1 MKKALALILALVM
14 VLALCACGAKQEAQS
29 GEFKPDGPITMIVS
43 YKAGNGTDLTAR
55 VLAQYAEKYLGQTIV
70 IENVDGGSGSLG
82 WSQLAAAEPEG
93 WKPDGPVTM
102 TVSYKAGNGT
112 DVTARILAQY
122 AEKYIGQ
129 TIVIENIDGGSGS
142 IGWSTLAAA
151 DPDGMTI
158 GFMNLPNF
166 NSSIV
171 KELGTYTTD
180 DFTAICN
187 HVTETSLVIV
197 RADDDRFNSLQDLV
211 DFGLAN
217 PMTLVASTNGAQAS
231 NHIGA
236 QAFARSA
243 GFTYIDLPQGNTAD
257 ELLSLRGGE
266 SDFCV
271 AKVADIAG
279 MDSEVKVLAA
289 FSTER
294 LAEYPDVPTLG
305 ELGYYDQWLGSS
317 RCIVAPAGVTPEMVA
332 FYEEAFRL
340 TMEDPEYLEAAA
352 SFATDYQDSVAT
364 AALIE
369 QQQAFTE
376 GLAEGFWF
384 E

>member
-1 MKKALALILALVM
+1 MKKKLLAVLLTVAM
-14 VLALCACGAKQEAQS
+14 VATMAACGSKE
-29 GEFKPDGPITMIVS
+29 EP
-43 YKAGNGTDLTAR
+43 
-55 VLAQYAEKYLGQTIV
+55 
-70 IENVDGGSGSLG
+70 
-82 WSQLAAAEPEG
+82 AAEEPAVEEEAAEEAPEEAEA
-93 WKPDGPVTM
+93 WAPDGPVTM
-102 TVSYKAGNGT
+102 IVAYKAGNGT
-112 DVTARILAQY
+112 DVTARVLAQY

-129 TIVIENIDGGSGS
+129 TIVIENVDGGSGS
-142 IGWSTLAAA
+142 IGWSQLAEA

-171 KELGTYTTD
+171 NELGTYTTD

-187 HVTETSLVIV
+187 HVTETSLVLV
-197 RADDDRFNSLQDLV
+197 RANDDRFNTLEDLITYGKEH
-211 DFGLAN
+211 DGELI
-217 PMTLVASTNGAQAS
+217 ASTNGAQAS

-236 QAFARSA
+236 QAFANSA

-257 ELLSLRGGE
+257 ELLSLRGE
-266 SDFCV
+266 EADFCV

-279 MDSEVKVLAA
+279 METEVKPLAVFA
-289 FSTER
+289 TER
-294 LAEYPDVPTLG
+294 LAEFPDVPTLG

-317 RCIVAPAGVTPEMVA
+317 RCVVAPAGVTEEMVA
-332 FYEEAFRL
+332 FYEAAL
-340 TMEDPEYLEAAA
+340 KATMEDAEYIEAAA
-352 SFATDYQDSVAT
+352 SFATDFQDAAAT

-376 GLAEGFWF
+376 GLADGFWY

>member
-1 MKKALALILALVM
+1 MKKYLALILALCM
-14 VLALCACGAKQEAQS
+14 VFALCACGAKEEA
-29 GEFKPDGPITMIVS
+29 P
-43 YKAGNGTDLTAR
+43 
-55 VLAQYAEKYLGQTIV
+55 
-70 IENVDGGSGSLG
+70 
-82 WSQLAAAEPEG
+82 AAAPAAPAAPAEAPAEAEA
-93 WKPDGPVTM
+93 WAPDGPVTM
-102 TVSYKAGNGT
+102 IVSYKAGNGT

-129 TIVIENIDGGSGS
+129 TIVIENVDGGSGS
-142 IGWSTLAAA
+142 IGWSQLADA
-151 DPDGMTI
+151 DPDGMTV

-171 KELGTYTTD
+171 KELGTYTTA

-197 RADDDRFNSLQDLV
+197 RADEDRFNTIDELV
-211 DFGLAN
+211 AYAKEN
-217 PMTLVASTNGAQAS
+217 NTVASTNGAQAS

-236 QAFARSA
+236 QAFAVSA
-243 GFTYIDLPQGNTAD
+243 GFKYTDLPQGNTAD
-257 ELLSLRGGE
+257 ELLSLLGGE
-266 SDFCV
+266 ADWCV

-279 MDSEVKVLAA
+279 RTDVKVLAA
-289 FSTER
+289 FAPER
-294 LAEYPDVPTLG
+294 VAEYPDAPTLG
-305 ELGYYDQWLGSS
+305 EMGYYDQWLGSS
-317 RCIVAPAGVTPEMVA
+317 RCVVAPAGVTEEMVE
-332 FYEEAFRL
+332 FYEQAFKA
-340 TMEDPEYLEAAA
+340 TMEDPEYLEAA
-352 SFATDYQDSVAT
+352 SEFATDFKSSEET

>member
-1 MKKALALILALVM
+1 MKKFFALVLALCM
-14 VLALCACGAKQEAQS
+14 VFALCACGQPAAPAAAPAAEA
-29 GEFKPDGPITMIVS
+29 PAAAP
-43 YKAGNGTDLTAR
+43 
-55 VLAQYAEKYLGQTIV
+55 AEAP
-70 IENVDGGSGSLG
+70 
-82 WSQLAAAEPEG
+82 AAEAPAEPEG
-93 WKPDGPVTM
+93 WAPDGPVTLI
-102 TVSYKAGNGT
+102 VAYKAGNGT

-129 TIVIENIDGGSGS
+129 TIVIENVDGGSGS
-142 IGWSTLAAA
+142 IGWSQLAAA

-171 KELGTYTTD
+171 KELGTYTTA
-180 DFTAICN
+180 DFAAICN

-197 RADDDRFNSLQDLV
+197 RADEDRFTDIDGLV
-211 DFGLAN
+211 EYAKAN
-217 PMTLVASTNGAQAS
+217 NTVASTNGAQAS

-236 QAFARSA
+236 QAFANSA
-243 GFTYIDLPQGNTAD
+243 GFTYTDLPQGNTAD
-257 ELLSLRGGE
+257 ELLSLLGGE
-266 SDFCV
+266 ADWCV

-279 MDSEVKVLAA
+279 RTDVKPLAA
-289 FSTER
+289 FATEPVP
-294 LAEYPDVPTLG
+294 EYPDIPTLG
-305 ELGYYDQWLGSS
+305 SKGYYADWLGSS
-317 RCIVAPAGVTPEMVA
+317 RCVVAPAGVTEEMIA
-332 FYEEAFRL
+332 FYEAAFKA

-352 SFATDYQDSVAT
+352 SFATDYKDAAAT

-376 GLAEGFWF
+376 GLSTGFWY